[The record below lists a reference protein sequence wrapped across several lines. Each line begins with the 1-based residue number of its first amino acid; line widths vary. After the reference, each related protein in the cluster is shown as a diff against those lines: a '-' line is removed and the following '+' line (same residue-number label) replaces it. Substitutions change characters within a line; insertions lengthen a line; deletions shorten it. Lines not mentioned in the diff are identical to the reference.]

1 MGVAA
6 YGSLVPLE
14 FVDLSIENALAAAR
28 TLVVSARPPAR
39 PVDWVAN
46 VLLAIPIGFCLLGA
60 LILGTRG
67 TELAQV
73 FVRSRFATS
82 TDIVLGTIGT
92 GAGVWLSYQWVDTLK
107 HPDARAESPPD
118 TNTER
123 LPTANARKAIRRLV
137 GSLVY
142 GAALVAL
149 FCGPFDTVLDD
160 PDLLGARLEGLFAIP
175 FASTQAGSL
184 FHVTSD
190 VLRKLILFGG
200 FASLLTITLAPL
212 RPSPDIARLGR
223 VVIVLVTTGLAGG
236 IELLQVLLPPHVPDM
251 TDVIIVGVSSACAT
265 IVTWQVVPHHL
276 SANRA
281 P

>member
-1 MGVAA
+1 M
-6 YGSLVPLE
+6 
-14 FVDLSIENALAAAR
+14 
-28 TLVVSARPPAR
+28 
-39 PVDWVAN
+39 
-46 VLLAIPIGFCLLGA
+46 
-60 LILGTRG
+60 
-67 TELAQV
+67 AQV

-92 GAGVWLSYQWVDTLK
+92 GAGVWLSYQWVDTLRQT
-107 HPDARAESPPD
+107 DARAESPPD
-118 TNTER
+118 ANRER
-123 LPTANARKAIRRLV
+123 LPTANARKAITWLV

-160 PDLLGARLEGLFAIP
+160 PDLLRARLEGLFATP

-184 FHVTSD
+184 FNVTSD

-200 FASLLTITLAPL
+200 FASLLTMTLAPL

-251 TDVIIVGVSSACAT
+251 TDVIIAGVSSATAT